1 MASGIYK
8 SGQGYYTRMG
18 TTVGATLLL
27 LLGIVWLSGYA
38 QHWKVGSIN
47 ATYVAAGTGIL
58 VFIILG
64 WFIYDLVF
72 RRPTTGDFLIS
83 TEGEMKKVN
92 WSTRREVTGST
103 TVVIVTML
111 LVTVFVFVVDK
122 LFLLVFT
129 AIGVI
134 DMHTNKG

>member
-18 TTVGATLLL
+18 TTVGAMLML
-27 LLGIVWLSGYA
+27 LLGIVWIWSYA
-38 QHWKVGSIN
+38 ERWKLGIN
-47 ATYVAAGTGIL
+47 PKYVAAGTGLLI
-58 VFIILG
+58 FAIIG

-72 RRPTTGDFLIS
+72 HRPSTGDFLIS

-103 TVVIVTML
+103 TVVIVTMF
-111 LVTVFVFVVDK
+111 LVTIFVFAVDL
-122 LFLLVFT
+122 LFQAIFT
-129 AIGVI
+129 WMGVI
-134 DMHTNKG
+134 EMHASQV